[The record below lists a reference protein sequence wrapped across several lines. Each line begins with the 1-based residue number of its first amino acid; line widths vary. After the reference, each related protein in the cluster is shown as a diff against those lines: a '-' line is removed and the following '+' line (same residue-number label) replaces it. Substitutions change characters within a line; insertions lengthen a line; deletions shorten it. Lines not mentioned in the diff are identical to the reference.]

1 MIAIKNAD
9 GEFFSVRIVL
19 ILFSAAEVVNG
30 DAEVSRRAETPGEIL
45 FRILKGNLIYFL
57 IIVDMSIYLAYN

>member
-1 MIAIKNAD
+1 MRTEN
-9 GEFFSVRIVL
+9 FSQFALFL

-30 DAEVSRRAETPGEIL
+30 DAEVSRCAETPGEIL

>member
-1 MIAIKNAD
+1 MRTEN
-9 GEFFSVRIVL
+9 FSQFALFL

-30 DAEVSRRAETPGEIL
+30 DAEGSRRAETPGEIL

>member
-45 FRILKGNLIYFL
+45 FRILKGN
-57 IIVDMSIYLAYN
+57 